1 MTYRVDLARSAER
14 EFHALSADM
23 RRRVAAAL
31 LRLAEQPISRSAR
44 KLSHGRGWR
53 LRVGDYRVLFVT
65 DDEARVVTVYGIGHR
80 REVYRS

>member
-65 DDEARVVTVYGIGHR
+65 DDEARVVTVYAIGHR